1 MTRMVLSL
9 ACAAALVLAF
19 AEARAAEPGASTP
32 AAKPAPAAKE
42 GAQSEEAP
50 KPDAAKGEGAK
61 TDDGEAAKPEETTAP
76 TAEAEAPEGPP
87 EGDSGPVSLG
97 ELTKDGFVIRTS
109 NFIPAEAVTRQ
120 SGKVSS
126 DALVV
131 TLQKSTSTAVCFYT
145 LKAYVGKKLNT
156 IPACTVHR

>member
-1 MTRMVLSL
+1 MTKMAVTLT
-9 ACAAALVLAF
+9 CAAALFLAV
-19 AEARAAEPGASTP
+19 AEARAVEPGASPP
-32 AAKPAPAAKE
+32 AANAPGAKPAPTAKPE
-42 GAQSEEAP
+42 
-50 KPDAAKGEGAK
+50 AAKG
-61 TDDGEAAKPEETTAP
+61 DDTKSEEDETAKPEEGAP
-76 TAEAEAPEGPP
+76 TAEAEGPEAQP
-87 EGDSGPVSLG
+87 EGDGGPVSLA

-126 DALVV
+126 DALVL
-131 TLQKSTSTAVCFYT
+131 TLQKTTSTAVCFYT

>member
-1 MTRMVLSL
+1 MTKMVVTLT
-9 ACAAALVLAF
+9 CAAALFLAV
-19 AEARAAEPGASTP
+19 AEARAVEPGASPPAANTP
-32 AAKPAPAAKE
+32 AANTPGAKPAPAAKPE
-42 GAQSEEAP
+42 
-50 KPDAAKGEGAK
+50 AAKG
-61 TDDGEAAKPEETTAP
+61 DGTKSEEDETAKPEEGAP
-76 TAEAEAPEGPP
+76 TAEAEGAEAQP
-87 EGDSGPVSLG
+87 EGDGGPVSLA
-97 ELTKDGFVIRTS
+97 ELVKDGFVIGTS

-126 DALVV
+126 DALVL